1 MEICLLKLEYV
12 VYISSVSCVVNLGV
26 MLDSANSYLELG
38 TESTIDK
45 EMMTLTMI
53 TISVFRHVLH
63 VNLKCDTF
71 LLLTFHLCT

>member
-53 TISVFRHVLH
+53 TISVFGHICSPCKPPV
-63 VNLKCDTF
+63 
-71 LLLTFHLCT
+71 

>member
-38 TESTIDK
+38 TESTIDDDDFDYDYHFCIWTY
-45 EMMTLTMI
+45 MFSM
-53 TISVFRHVLH
+53 
-63 VNLKCDTF
+63 
-71 LLLTFHLCT
+71 